1 MICFFDTNVLVYC
14 MDAGDPMRQ
23 ARAIDRFARAC
34 EQDTVVLSAQVLQE
48 FYAITTRKLKPPL
61 PLAEALAQ
69 MERLANFEVL
79 GSSAGHSSAT
89 PNSTD
94 LYVAAYRTVDEF
106 ARDDAGNPLP
116 YAERERFFSFLCAT
130 LSQTGTPESSTE
142 LKERLVRFMR
152 P

>member
-61 PLAEALAQ
+61 PPAEALAQ

-79 GSSAGHSSAT
+79 GSSAGSVLESVRLAQRYRLQWW
-89 PNSTD
+89 D
-94 LYVAAYRTVDEF
+94 ALILEAALRSGANVLVTEDGQHGQRFGKLTLE
-106 ARDDAGNPLP
+106 NP
-116 YAERERFFSFLCAT
+116 FI
-130 LSQTGTPESSTE
+130 
-142 LKERLVRFMR
+142 
-152 P
+152 

>member
-1 MICFFDTNVLVYC
+1 MSFGRRL
-14 MDAGDPMRQ
+14 RE
-23 ARAIDRFARAC
+23 ARDRLRLTQEQFAELGGVKRVSQHLY
-34 EQDTVVLSAQVLQE
+34 EQDARVPDLNYLL
-48 FYAITTRKLKPPL
+48 RLKEHGVDVGHL
-61 PLAEALAQ
+61 
-69 MERLANFEVL
+69 VL
-79 GSSAGHSSAT
+79 GNSVSRASAT

-94 LYVAAYRTVDEF
+94 LYVAAFRAVDEF

-130 LSQTGTPESSTE
+130 LSQTGKPESSTE

>member
-1 MICFFDTNVLVYC
+1 MSFGRRL
-14 MDAGDPMRQ
+14 RE
-23 ARAIDRFARAC
+23 ARDRLRLTQEQFAELGGVKRVSQHLY
-34 EQDTVVLSAQVLQE
+34 EQDARVPDLNYLL
-48 FYAITTRKLKPPL
+48 RLKEHGVDVGHL
-61 PLAEALAQ
+61 
-69 MERLANFEVL
+69 VL
-79 GSSAGHSSAT
+79 GNSVSRASAT

-94 LYVAAYRTVDEF
+94 LYVAAFRTVDEF

-130 LSQTGTPESSTE
+130 LSQTGEPESSTE

>member
-1 MICFFDTNVLVYC
+1 
-14 MDAGDPMRQ
+14 MRFGRRLRE
-23 ARAIDRFARAC
+23 ARDRLRLTQEQFAELGGVKRVSQHLY
-34 EQDTVVLSAQVLQE
+34 EQDARVPDLNYLL
-48 FYAITTRKLKPPL
+48 RLKEHGVDVGHL
-61 PLAEALAQ
+61 
-69 MERLANFEVL
+69 VL
-79 GSSAGHSSAT
+79 GNSVSRASAT

-94 LYVAAYRTVDEF
+94 LYVAAFRTVDEF

-130 LSQTGTPESSTE
+130 LSQTGKPESSTE

>member
-1 MICFFDTNVLVYC
+1 MSFGRRL
-14 MDAGDPMRQ
+14 RE
-23 ARAIDRFARAC
+23 ARDRLRLTQEQFAELGGVKRVSQHLY
-34 EQDTVVLSAQVLQE
+34 EQDARVPDLNYLL
-48 FYAITTRKLKPPL
+48 RLKEHGVDVGHL
-61 PLAEALAQ
+61 
-69 MERLANFEVL
+69 VL
-79 GSSAGHSSAT
+79 GNSVSRASAT

-94 LYVAAYRTVDEF
+94 LYVAAFRTVDEF

>member
-1 MICFFDTNVLVYC
+1 MSFGRRL
-14 MDAGDPMRQ
+14 RE
-23 ARAIDRFARAC
+23 ARDRLRLTQEQFAELGGVKRVSQHLY
-34 EQDTVVLSAQVLQE
+34 EQDARVPDLNYLL
-48 FYAITTRKLKPPL
+48 RLKEHGVDVGHL
-61 PLAEALAQ
+61 
-69 MERLANFEVL
+69 VL
-79 GSSAGHSSAT
+79 GNSVSRASAT

-94 LYVAAYRTVDEF
+94 LYVAAFRTVDEF

-142 LKERLVRFMR
+142 VKERLVRFMR

>member
-1 MICFFDTNVLVYC
+1 MTFGRRL
-14 MDAGDPMRQ
+14 RE
-23 ARAIDRFARAC
+23 ARDRLRLTQEQFAELGGVKRVSQHLY
-34 EQDTVVLSAQVLQE
+34 EQDARVPDLNYLL
-48 FYAITTRKLKPPL
+48 RLKEHGVDVGHL
-61 PLAEALAQ
+61 
-69 MERLANFEVL
+69 VL
-79 GSSAGHSSAT
+79 GNSVSRASAT

-94 LYVAAYRTVDEF
+94 LYVAAFRTVDEF